1 MKILRI
7 ILTLLL
13 IPAYAIA
20 DEDAV
25 QTKEEKT
32 EVKEEKSNDN
42 SEKVEDSSGG
52 LNASDIASL
61 LALAFGAGM
70 SADEGDGGSSEQTG
84 PFTPP
89 PDPTPVSYTHL
100 TLPTI
105 LLV

>member
-70 SADEGDGGSSEQTG
+70 SADEGDGGLSLI
-84 PFTPP
+84 
-89 PDPTPVSYTHL
+89 H
-100 TLPTI
+100 I
-105 LLV
+105 